1 MVELASHILEKKS
14 GRFDPSQ
21 FKDEYELALRKL
33 VKRKAAGKTIE
44 PPEEREDRGNV
55 VDLMEALR
63 QSVGSKGLKAAALR
77 TGSDSKKSAPARKRK
92 SEAARSRGRKRK
104 AA

>member
-1 MVELASHILEKKS
+1 MVSLAAHILDTKA
-14 GRFDPSQ
+14 GRFDPAK

-44 PPEEREDRGNV
+44 PPEETEDRSNV

-63 QSVGSKGLKAAALR
+63 QSVKGKSRKAAALR
-77 TGSDSKKSAPARKRK
+77 SGGESKKASKPRARGR
-92 SEAARSRGRKRK
+92 RKRK